1 MALDLYSL
9 KNADRVKVCCGEM
22 RYFDGNFLD
31 RSVKM
36 QKKNWQGDF
45 LNFILK

>member
-36 QKKNWQGDF
+36 QKKTGRATF
-45 LNFILK
+45 